1 MLFRCRH
8 LTRWRRRAAWA
19 LTLSILSACSTADA
33 PKLLPACEGESCGAD
48 GNRFRGVGLGI
59 WEYRNETDTP
69 KVLPIALEG
78 LYRSQVMVSL
88 TNMTDAEVDMPAG
101 LRGVVLDVPAEASPA
116 SVPPPV
122 AIPYDPDRPGRDG
135 GAEAGSNPEMPDSDT
150 ALITQTTRA
159 SLAKTLLPQQRVVL
173 QKNDVSGM
181 YERGL
186 TVPSGV
192 RVRVYVR

>member
-1 MLFRCRH
+1 MLFRCQH
-8 LTRWRRRAAWA
+8 ITRWSHRAALA
-19 LTLSILSACSTADA
+19 LTISIFSACSIADP
-33 PKLLPACEGESCGAD
+33 PKLLPACEGEHCGAD

-59 WEYRNETDTP
+59 WEYRNDTDKP
-69 KVLPIALEG
+69 QVLPIALEG

-88 TNMTDAEVDMPAG
+88 TNMTDVEVDMPVG
-101 LRGVVLDVPAEASPA
+101 LRGVVVDVPADVSPA

-122 AIPYDPDRPGRDG
+122 AIPYDPERPGRDG
-135 GAEAGSNPEMPDSDT
+135 GAEAGSNPELPDPDT
-150 ALITQTTRA
+150 ALISQATRA
-159 SLAKTLLPQQRVVL
+159 SLAKTLLPHQRVVL

-181 YERGL
+181 YERDL